1 MPMPART
8 PDSASRPSQH
18 SDSISLAAVKL
29 REKVYAPLKILTVVQ
44 VLSECGVAAE
54 HVLAGTGLTIEEVR
68 DPDVRTSVQQLLVVG
83 RNAVRLCPMPE
94 LGLRVGQHL
103 HVTSYG
109 LYGYALL
116 CAETMR
122 RGFDLS
128 MRYHG
133 LATPVMAVSFSES
146 DGAGILHLPARGES
160 GLLDVSPQEYGF
172 FLDMQFALHVT
183 LGKDVMGSWCVPA
196 TVLYASPEPAHAGQ
210 IERALECPVVFGHA
224 CNEIHYP
231 SEWLDRAPHMANPI
245 TAAQMSESCER
256 LLHETAW
263 QAGLTRRVYEKL
275 TQKPGHFPGIEQVAA
290 SVCMTSRTLS
300 RKLAAEG
307 TTFTELL
314 ARVRHALA
322 MDYLRTTH
330 LSMEDIAEALG
341 FSDANSFRQAFRRW
355 SGKSPSEFRP

>member
-1 MPMPART
+1 MPVDSPAI
-8 PDSASRPSQH
+8 ASRPSAD
-18 SDSISLAAVKL
+18 SASISLVAVRL

-44 VLSECGVAAE
+44 VLSECGVPAEAA
-54 HVLAGTGLTIEEVR
+54 LAGTELGIDEVR
-68 DPDVRTSVQQLLVVG
+68 DPGVRTSVQQLLAVG
-83 RNAVRLCPMPE
+83 CNAVRLCPLPE
-94 LGLRVGQHL
+94 LGLEVGRRL

-122 RGFDLS
+122 QGFGLS

-133 LATPVMAVSFSES
+133 LATPVMPVSFSEG
-146 DGAGILHLPARGES
+146 GAEGILHLPTHGEV
-160 GLLDVSPQEYGF
+160 GLLGFGPREYGF

-183 LGKDVMGSWCVPA
+183 LGKDVMGPWCVPLKA
-196 TVLYASPEPAHAGQ
+196 FYALPMPAHAEQ

-224 CNEIHYP
+224 FNELHYP
-231 SEWLDRAPHMANPI
+231 REWLDRSPHMANPI

-256 LLHETAW
+256 LLQQLAW
-263 QAGLTRRVYEKL
+263 QAGLTRKVYGEI
-275 TQKPGHFPGIEQVAA
+275 TRTPGRFPGIEQVA
-290 SVCMTSRTLS
+290 SSLCMTSRTLS

-307 TTFTELL
+307 TTFSDLL

-322 MDYLRTTH
+322 LDYLRTTR

-355 SGKSPSEFRP
+355 SGKSPTEYRP